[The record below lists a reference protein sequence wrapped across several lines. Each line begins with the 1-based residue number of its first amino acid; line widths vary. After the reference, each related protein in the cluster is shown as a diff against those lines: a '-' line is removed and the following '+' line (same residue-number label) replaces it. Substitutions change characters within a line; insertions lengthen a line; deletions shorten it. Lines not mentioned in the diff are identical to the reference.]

1 MATQETKRY
10 MEMQMQELKEACA
23 ANEEEE
29 KSPPPKKV
37 NNNKSKNAEI
47 AKLYEDAAEYEEDLK
62 GFQEELEIVNANEFK
77 DIPVL
82 LKEKFSTQERDYA
95 QEIRTLLEAA
105 WAHYVNVEKTHPQE
119 QLDIIKTTALPD
131 IVTALTQ
138 AYPEYEGDFESDI
151 KEILVKRWEM
161 LIAIKKEHIKE
172 EIAEIKILGLKPNY
186 VQRIYKQF
194 HGIE

>member
-23 ANEEEE
+23 ANEEE
-29 KSPPPKKV
+29 KNPAPKKA
-37 NNNKSKNAEI
+37 NNNRDKNAEI

-77 DIPVL
+77 DIPDL

-95 QEIRTLLEAA
+95 QEIRTLLEAT

-119 QLDIIKTTALPD
+119 QLDIIKTTALD
-131 IVTALTQ
+131 EIVTALAK
-138 AYPEYEGDFESDI
+138 AYPDYEGDFESDI